1 MTKITMS
8 VRDVAKLLDV
18 SVTTIYTMVRK
29 SEIPHFKVR
38 GAIRFN
44 RDVIEEWTRE
54 DSRTANTGY

>member
-1 MTKITMS
+1 MNEITMS
-8 VRDVAKLLDV
+8 VKDVADFLGV

-44 RDVIEEWTRE
+44 RDVIEEWTRK